1 MWLQMENAGIELR
14 PDKSHIIFNKTSD
27 KTICGR
33 QDPGYELSKLV
44 MQQIKEFNKQGY
56 SVVILRD
63 EIKNVYLVNGH
74 TLDQVKR
81 DIYDRSKL
89 HGRPDGP

>member
-14 PDKSHIIFNKTSD
+14 PDKSHIIFDKASD
-27 KTICGR
+27 KTICAR
-33 QDPGYELSKLV
+33 QDPDYELSELV

-56 SVVILRD
+56 SVAIFKVEVAYVHLA
-63 EIKNVYLVNGH
+63 KGH

-81 DIYDRSKL
+81 DIHDRSKL
-89 HGRPDGP
+89 YRRSDRP

>member
-1 MWLQMENAGIELR
+1 MWLQMENPGIELR

-27 KTICGR
+27 KTICAR
-33 QDPGYELSKLV
+33 QDPDYELSKLV

-56 SVVILRD
+56 SVAVLRV
-63 EIKNVYLVNGH
+63 EMKYVYLANDH

-81 DIYDRSKL
+81 DIHDRSKL
-89 HGRPDGP
+89 HGRLDRP